1 MPGSASHLWRDD
13 WEAKGQGWGC
23 PVCHC
28 PGLEWGTRSP
38 AVQMWVTGACGCAVW
53 VSMCP
58 SVHPCCVSCSP
69 MGGARTTQTSTPG
82 SSLPGSP
89 RTPGAGDLVGAG
101 ASASSGATPV
111 PDAQVSSPPP
121 PQAPAQPFHR
131 YRQCCCQS
139 PLPGPGLGLIS
150 AGAAFLLPGAGTGP
164 FSCPHSL
171 SGEPLHC
178 SPAAGA
184 SVPAP
189 LSGATSPAHLLLRYR
204 FFPAAAGI
212 PPLRCLYPRSLRVPD
227 AGAAPPAGAGK
238 SRCR

>member
-28 PGLEWGTRSP
+28 PGLEWGTRSLV
-38 AVQMWVTGACGCAVW
+38 VQMWVTGACGYAVW

-58 SVHPCCVSCSP
+58 SVRPCCVSCSP
-69 MGGARTTQTSTPG
+69 MGGTRTTQTSTPG

-89 RTPGAGDLVGAG
+89 RTPSAGDLVGA
-101 ASASSGATPV
+101 SAGSGATPV
-111 PDAQVSSPPP
+111 PDAQVSSPTP

-131 YRQCCCQS
+131 YRQCWCQS

-189 LSGATSPAHLLLRYR
+189 LSGATSPAPSAAPVPVFPRRCRY
-204 FFPAAAGI
+204 PPPPLPI
-212 PPLRCLYPRSLRVPD
+212 PPVPPRPRRGCSTPC
-227 AGAAPPAGAGK
+227 
-238 SRCR
+238 RCR